1 MQKKTLLFHFG
12 GGRHASFPQEPVVK
26 GVMII
31 LYLFLNYSETGAW
44 LDAAAGAI
52 VDIFRL
58 VESEDGQP
66 TSASKTPM
74 EVDSGDKNKSASS
87 KNNIDN
93 RHRKKFNSVWVI
105 PYLVRNLKFLQ
116 SRVLKASCTEL
127 ECGNMFKPATK
138 PTGKQVRRKKLYSC
152 ILD

>member
-1 MQKKTLLFHFG
+1 MIFDNFNESGAWLELLVIL
-12 GGRHASFPQEPVVK
+12 SDK
-26 GVMII
+26 GLVLMLNLNSNGKRNLSIFMIF
-31 LYLFLNYSETGAW
+31 YNFSESGAW

-58 VESEDGQP
+58 GVESDEQP
-66 TSASKTPM
+66 VSTSTPM
-74 EVDSGDKNKSASS
+74 EVESSEDKKSNKS
-87 KNNIDN
+87 N

-127 ECGNMFKPATK
+127 ECGNMFKPAPAMK
-138 PTGKQVRRKKLYSC
+138 PGKQVSEKGF
-152 ILD
+152 

>member
-1 MQKKTLLFHFG
+1 
-12 GGRHASFPQEPVVK
+12 
-26 GVMII
+26 MII
-31 LYLFLNYSETGAW
+31 LYFFLNYSETGAW

-66 TSASKTPM
+66 TSVSKTPM
-74 EVDSGDKNKSASS
+74 EVDRNNSEDKNKSASN

-138 PTGKQVRRKKLYSC
+138 PTGKQVREKNNLPK
-152 ILD
+152 

>member
-1 MQKKTLLFHFG
+1 M
-12 GGRHASFPQEPVVK
+12 AK
-26 GVMII
+26 GIMII
-31 LYLFLNYSETGAW
+31 LYFFLNYSETGAW

-58 VESEDGQP
+58 VESEDGQS

-74 EVDSGDKNKSASS
+74 EVDSGDKNKSASN

-138 PTGKQVRRKKLYSC
+138 PTGKQVRGKNNLPKLDMY
-152 ILD
+152 LLFQNTPF

>member
-1 MQKKTLLFHFG
+1 
-12 GGRHASFPQEPVVK
+12 
-26 GVMII
+26 MII
-31 LYLFLNYSETGAW
+31 LYFFLNFSETGAW

-66 TSASKTPM
+66 KASTTPM
-74 EVDSGDKNKSASS
+74 EVDTNSEDKNKSGSN
-87 KNNIDN
+87 KNNFDN

-138 PTGKQVRRKKLYSC
+138 PTGKQVRKKHNLLKLCTGYF
-152 ILD
+152 D